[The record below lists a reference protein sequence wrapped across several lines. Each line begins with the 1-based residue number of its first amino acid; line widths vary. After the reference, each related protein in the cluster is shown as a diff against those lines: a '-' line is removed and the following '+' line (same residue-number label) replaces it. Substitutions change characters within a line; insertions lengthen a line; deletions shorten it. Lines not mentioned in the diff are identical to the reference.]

1 MILADHSNK
10 VYSQSGE
17 DGIIKTIFEIIGTSS
32 KLCIEFG
39 AWDGILN
46 SNTANLWR
54 NGWKGILIE
63 ADKIKYEALVRNA
76 AGYDC
81 YCIHAFVSHTGE
93 NTLEN
98 ILRRQDL
105 LREVD
110 FLSIDIDGNDYFVFE
125 SLSELRPRLIACEY
139 NPTIPYHLELVPEP
153 ENFFGCSIL
162 SLVRLA
168 ESKAYRLVALTETN
182 AFFVRD
188 DDYVRFS
195 EYDTS
200 LPSLALTKHITYLIT
215 GYSGDYIA
223 SREPT
228 YGCTGPSTQRFLT
241 GSYYRLPQPSRLST
255 VWRSLIR
262 LIHS

>member
-1 MILADHSNK
+1 M
-10 VYSQSGE
+10 
-17 DGIIKTIFEIIGTSS
+17 IKTIFEIIGTSS

-110 FLSIDIDGNDYFVFE
+110 FLSIDIDGND
-125 SLSELRPRLIACEY
+125 
-139 NPTIPYHLELVPEP
+139 
-153 ENFFGCSIL
+153 
-162 SLVRLA
+162 
-168 ESKAYRLVALTETN
+168 
-182 AFFVRD
+182 
-188 DDYVRFS
+188 
-195 EYDTS
+195 
-200 LPSLALTKHITYLIT
+200 
-215 GYSGDYIA
+215 
-223 SREPT
+223 
-228 YGCTGPSTQRFLT
+228 
-241 GSYYRLPQPSRLST
+241 
-255 VWRSLIR
+255 
-262 LIHS
+262 